1 MQLDELKARL
11 RKQLEY
17 YFSPENLAH
26 DEYLRTQMD
35 QDQFVNISI
44 IASFNQIRKLTSDVN
59 MVTQVLRGRQSQ
71 QQVLITERPVSRSY
85 IPKFFCLFSHL
96 KLIKLE
102 CSRIA

>member
-59 MVTQVLRGRQSQ
+59 MVTQVLRGRQFQ
-71 QQVLITERPVSRSY
+71 QQAIREPVSRSY
-85 IPKFFCLFSHL
+85 ISKFFSLFSHL
-96 KLIKLE
+96 DALCLIN
-102 CSRIA
+102 

>member
-59 MVTQVLRGRQSQ
+59 MVTQVLRGRQFQ
-71 QQVLITERPVSRSY
+71 QQVLITEPVSRSY
-85 IPKFFCLFSHL
+85 SPGFFRHFSS
-96 KLIKLE
+96 
-102 CSRIA
+102 C

>member
-85 IPKFFCLFSHL
+85 IPKFFCLFYRLL
-96 KLIKLE
+96 KLQY
-102 CSRIA
+102 SRIA

>member
-35 QDQFVNISI
+35 QDQFVNIYENVLKPESI
-44 IASFNQIRKLTSDVN
+44 
-59 MVTQVLRGRQSQ
+59 
-71 QQVLITERPVSRSY
+71 VS
-85 IPKFFCLFSHL
+85 
-96 KLIKLE
+96 
-102 CSRIA
+102 

>member
-59 MVTQVLRGRQSQ
+59 MVTQVLRGKLSQ
-71 QQVLITERPVSRSY
+71 QQILIEEPVSRLY
-85 IPKFFCLFSHL
+85 RPKFFCLFSL
-96 KLIKLE
+96 KLF
-102 CSRIA
+102 S

>member
-59 MVTQVLRGRQSQ
+59 MVTQVLRGRQTSTDYRTCIS
-71 QQVLITERPVSRSY
+71 VL
-85 IPKFFCLFSHL
+85 
-96 KLIKLE
+96 
-102 CSRIA
+102 